1 MKRVVVRIENPVVP
15 SFRKLMAVNIYC
27 IEHTLKTDSMKCWEF
42 DMILNDD
49 IFQTVDSR
57 ISLSSITA
65 NYDTTY
71 YWFT

>member
-1 MKRVVVRIENPVVP
+1 MK
-15 SFRKLMAVNIYC
+15 L
-27 IEHTLKTDSMKCWEF
+27 WEV
-42 DMILNDD
+42 DMILNDY
-49 IFQTVDSR
+49 ILQTVDSS